1 VNAERM
7 ALDRDVDLV
16 HRIVADG
23 LKKWNRENIGA
34 YSAGV
39 VLGAVRRVLGLAAV
53 IVPATLFGMNIGSAV
68 LLGLRIGLM
77 IELVA
82 MMIVFCVRD
91 LKKIINQR
99 KHSILDATLM
109 GALTAVALTKIDDG
123 IRDNSFNGMAKALN
137 DAAVKT
143 GYGKLIAKAV
153 SAIAADSVRSA
164 AGDRFRRQSVRDVV
178 SSMLGLIGKYTTRR
192 LDDTEKSSSKWNVAK
207 TRPLKIIDDLS
218 RLLPD
223 WARSKARSFDV
234 LVHGR
239 PSEYDIVL
247 DEWLKAS
254 RPYAETLAIVGD
266 DDLSIEGRDI
276 IANGLADSVAPVF
289 KTLESISDRIKEDEK
304 NHEEAER
311 KAAADKMTERVAA
324 MAKRT
329 KDALELLEA
338 KKAEQSKAAIGDSD
352 GRLLDDRLK
361 LEAIARRSESGSA
374 VAARA
379 LETD

>member
-1 VNAERM
+1 M
-7 ALDRDVDLV
+7 
-16 HRIVADG
+16 
-23 LKKWNRENIGA
+23 
-34 YSAGV
+34 
-39 VLGAVRRVLGLAAV
+39 
-53 IVPATLFGMNIGSAV
+53 
-68 LLGLRIGLM
+68 
-77 IELVA
+77 
-82 MMIVFCVRD
+82 
-91 LKKIINQR
+91 
-99 KHSILDATLM
+99 
-109 GALTAVALTKIDDG
+109 
-123 IRDNSFNGMAKALN
+123 
-137 DAAVKT
+137 
-143 GYGKLIAKAV
+143 
-153 SAIAADSVRSA
+153 
-164 AGDRFRRQSVRDVV
+164 
-178 SSMLGLIGKYTTRR
+178 
-192 LDDTEKSSSKWNVAK
+192 
-207 TRPLKIIDDLS
+207 KIIDDLS

-254 RPYAETLAIVGD
+254 WPYAETLAIVGD

-311 KAAADKMTERVAA
+311 KAAADKMTERAAA

>member
-1 VNAERM
+1 MNAERM

>member
-1 VNAERM
+1 MNAERM

-99 KHSILDATLM
+99 KHSILYATLM
-109 GALTAVALTKIDDG
+109 GTLTAVALTKIDDG

-192 LDDTEKSSSKWNVAK
+192 LDDTEKSSSKWNGAK

-239 PSEYDIVL
+239 PSEYDIIL

-254 RPYAETLAIVGD
+254 WPYAETLAIVGD

-311 KAAADKMTERVAA
+311 KAAADKMTERAAA